1 MLASTHVDGNATG
14 ASLAGEVRAWPSLS
28 RAVRP
33 FVIAALCAL
42 AGACAGPAPKSK
54 APVPTAGWQAAIGKL
69 EITGTNEVCT
79 AVLVRPNVIA
89 TAAHCLTP
97 NGFTAAASQ
106 VVFTSSTTGASARG
120 TAIIGQGGEAQQGTT
135 DIDEAK
141 SDWAL
146 IRIAPAITNAPP
158 MPVAPISAAMA
169 RVELAQGA
177 QFYSGGYGSGA
188 KNRLMAHRSCGLVP
202 PDPQGLVEGDLFFST
217 TCIVRLG
224 DSGGPVALIEGG
236 RPKLIGLNVG
246 FGRQPKSDNSI
257 GIVVSA
263 KAFGPFIDGALVGFL
278 APAPGSSDDKIIQ

>member
-1 MLASTHVDGNATG
+1 MLASTHVDGNATN
-14 ASLAGEVRAWPSLS
+14 ASLAGWPRGWPSLS

-33 FVIAALCAL
+33 LVIAALCAL
-42 AGACAGPAPKSK
+42 VAACGTPAPKSK
-54 APVPTAGWQAAIGKL
+54 APPLAGWQAAIGKL
-69 EITGTNEVCT
+69 EIAGTNEVCT

-97 NGFTAAASQ
+97 NGFTAPASQ
-106 VVFTSSTTGASARG
+106 VIFTSSTTGAGARG

-135 DIDEAK
+135 SIEDAK

-146 IRIAPAITNAPP
+146 IRIAPAIANVLP

-169 RVELAQGA
+169 RVEVAQGA

-263 KAFGPFIDGALVGFL
+263 RAFGPFIDGALVGVL
-278 APAPGSSDDKIIQ
+278 DPATSSPYDRIIQ

>member
-1 MLASTHVDGNATG
+1 MSASTHDEGNALR
-14 ASLAGEVRAWPSLS
+14 ASLAGGMRQWPSLS
-28 RAVRP
+28 GAVRP
-33 FVIAALCAL
+33 LVIAALCAL
-42 AGACAGPAPKSK
+42 VGACAAPTPSR
-54 APVPTAGWQAAIGKL
+54 PPTPIAGWQAAIGKL
-69 EITGTNEVCT
+69 EIAGANEICT

-97 NGFTAAASQ
+97 NGFTAPATQ
-106 VVFTSSTTGASARG
+106 VTFTSSLTGVSARG
-120 TAIIGQGGEAQQGTT
+120 TALIGQGSEAKQGTT
-135 DIDEAK
+135 TIDQAQT
-141 SDWAL
+141 DWAL
-146 IRIAPAITNAPP
+146 IRIAPAIANVPP

-188 KNRLMAHRSCGLVP
+188 KTRLIAHRSCGLVS

-224 DSGGPVALIEGG
+224 DSGGPVALIDGG
-236 RPKLIGLNVG
+236 QPKLIGLNVG

-263 KAFGPFIDGALVGFL
+263 KAFEPFIDGALISFL
-278 APAPGSSDDKIIQ
+278 DPVPSSSSSQIIQ